1 MRKNRGFTL
10 VELLIVVAIIGV
22 IGAIIFGFI
31 TFRSCA
37 SNSGEAEAEARK
49 YAQSLGVEIKSVS
62 CTDRDTDHD
71 GYVSCSISYN
81 DNGKLAITP
90 VECATR
96 WSTNS
101 GCKAPRQ
108 VVRRGLF

>member
-1 MRKNRGFTL
+1 MKRNHGFTL
-10 VELLIVVAIIGV
+10 VELLIVVSIIGV
-22 IGAIIFGFI
+22 IGAIVFGFI
-31 TFRSCA
+31 FRSCT

-49 YAQSLGVEIKSVS
+49 YAASLGVEIKGVS

-101 GCKAPRQ
+101 GCKSPRQ
-108 VVRRGLF
+108 AIRRGLF